1 MTQQDF
7 FIVSLNMSQ
16 SRLFGARASAS
27 FVTLC
32 VESVDIPTT
41 SDSAINPSLVD
52 ALWIRQ

>member
-1 MTQQDF
+1 
-7 FIVSLNMSQ
+7 MSQ
-16 SRLFGARASAS
+16 SRLFGAQASAS

-41 SDSAINPSLVD
+41 SDSAINSSLVD